1 LTPDVFD
8 YIERGKAMLTDE
20 QEFYLTTFVLEPMI
34 QDGKTLIAALLK
46 DAQYYD
52 TGNKLEYLKTVVD
65 FALKDKQ
72 LSEEFLTYLK
82 GVIA

>member
-1 LTPDVFD
+1 MTPDVFD